1 MKKIR
6 EKSDKEL
13 EKMLK
18 THREEIRKFRFGIS
32 GSGKKN
38 VREARLLK
46 KEVAQILTEMN
57 TRKNSANSAK

>member
-1 MKKIR
+1 MKNIK

-18 THREEIRKFRFGIS
+18 AHREDIRKFRFGIS
-32 GSGKKN
+32 GSNKKD
-38 VREARLLK
+38 VRQAHALK

-57 TRKNSANSAK
+57 LRKIASK